1 MERQMYRKTEY
12 YLYNYYSIKTELKEA
27 RENIINAG
35 KREYDIS
42 GVGISYHTDPTAMKA
57 LKLTSP
63 EMKEKE
69 KWLKVI
75 EVTMKRYMGTRKGKL
90 FEEQYINNSGEKYI
104 CNKLDVSRT
113 TYYNWRNEIVNFAM
127 QVAIEEN
134 LIKIAR
140 ILPSSTSGR

>member
-134 LIKIAR
+134 LIKISN
-140 ILPSSTSGR
+140 IV

>member
-134 LIKIAR
+134 LIKISNIA
-140 ILPSSTSGR
+140 